1 MINKY
6 GTSSLKVFITILLE
20 KLLKSRLG
28 FDQAVKIA
36 IKKSSLSK
44 EDRAISYR
52 IGYET
57 VVNFYGLKML
67 AKNRGFGVSAA
78 SIAEYLES
86 IRFDF
91 EEYRRRIIELT
102 SDYPITLKLS
112 LRYSYPSWLVKKLI
126 GLIGVEETEKTLK
139 SLNEKKRW
147 VRVNTLTVKV
157 EEAMKCLND
166 EEIEFHPHSEFEDLF
181 KIDDPFYPIGK
192 SNCVKKGYL
201 IPEDIGSYIMV
212 ESIQQLVGQD
222 LLDACSAPGVKLL
235 HLLSRRRIS
244 SVVIVDY
251 SLKRLLYVRSLLR
264 YLEGGLKSIII
275 HGDSRIIEYGRRF
288 STIILDAPCSGSG
301 AVYGDPSV
309 KLRLSKSELER
320 YHEIQYRLLSNALKN
335 GYDIIYATCSII
347 PLEGEIV
354 VQKLV
359 NKYGVEL
366 VRLNYPYLDP
376 SYPSYRVSQK
386 THRIRPHRVDGQG
399 FFIAIIRGS

>member
-157 EEAMKCLND
+157 E
-166 EEIEFHPHSEFEDLF
+166 
-181 KIDDPFYPIGK
+181 
-192 SNCVKKGYL
+192 
-201 IPEDIGSYIMV
+201 
-212 ESIQQLVGQD
+212 
-222 LLDACSAPGVKLL
+222 
-235 HLLSRRRIS
+235 
-244 SVVIVDY
+244 
-251 SLKRLLYVRSLLR
+251 
-264 YLEGGLKSIII
+264 
-275 HGDSRIIEYGRRF
+275 
-288 STIILDAPCSGSG
+288 
-301 AVYGDPSV
+301 
-309 KLRLSKSELER
+309 
-320 YHEIQYRLLSNALKN
+320 
-335 GYDIIYATCSII
+335 
-347 PLEGEIV
+347 
-354 VQKLV
+354 
-359 NKYGVEL
+359 
-366 VRLNYPYLDP
+366 
-376 SYPSYRVSQK
+376 
-386 THRIRPHRVDGQG
+386 
-399 FFIAIIRGS
+399 